1 VAFECPALARLDRC
15 QKAEPKRETDVA
27 AVFVLSVVAASAS
40 SLPNVAWGW
49 RVRLTMRWGEGRMA
63 QIDSMSL
70 SLSMADRG
78 SIHSTVMMFC
88 TNAVMDGSDK
98 QWNEYATMHIY
109 MRVLFD
115 C

>member
-1 VAFECPALARLDRC
+1 
-15 QKAEPKRETDVA
+15 
-27 AVFVLSVVAASAS
+27 
-40 SLPNVAWGW
+40 
-49 RVRLTMRWGEGRMA
+49 MA

-98 QWNEYATMHIY
+98 QRNEYTTMHIY